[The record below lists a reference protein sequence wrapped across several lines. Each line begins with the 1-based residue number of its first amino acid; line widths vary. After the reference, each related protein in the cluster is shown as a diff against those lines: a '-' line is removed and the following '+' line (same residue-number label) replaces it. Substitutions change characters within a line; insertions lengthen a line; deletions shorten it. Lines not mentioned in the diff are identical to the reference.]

1 MGKVIHCN
9 ICLRGIKEE
18 ELKTHQQVEMQSEYT
33 ARILQAISMRFS
45 LFSSSSDG
53 EALAFEDGIFLFNL
67 VFPNPK
73 EVARV
78 SRSIYPDG
86 IFQNPHILSFPKIG
100 EIDICMLLNEYKSI
114 IYESMRHNSKK
125 TANLMK
131 IYLQKIWKS
140 ELFEKN
146 PDLDMYLKIKN
157 KIKTAGTS
165 ISSRASQI
173 VDLNKEYYDE
183 VHGSKFKFKKEA
195 SEIHENISDIFEV
208 YRYFVGIIRGF
219 LDIVSEKSEKS
230 NILYFNKNVCYGV
243 DFYRKKWI
251 NKQPV
256 KIKESKYGTNTIIN
270 RIKDNCPQLTKFIK
284 DILCQDLRKIRNSK
298 GHRKLI
304 TQQKSIDSF
313 LYIIDNPKEK
323 YLKEF
328 SYPELMEI
336 WIVLYYI
343 LVMSFSIYFYIIP
356 VDSINNAI
364 GYLLHPRDYEAG
376 LFEEIVK

>member
-18 ELKTHQQVEMQSEYT
+18 DLKTHQQVEMQSEYT
-33 ARILQAISMRFS
+33 AKILQAISMRFS

-78 SRSIYPDG
+78 SRSIYPNR

-114 IYESMRHNSKK
+114 VYESMQHNSKK

-173 VDLNKEYYDE
+173 VDLNKEYYDFSGGINYRE
-183 VHGSKFKFKKEA
+183 V
-195 SEIHENISDIFEV
+195 
-208 YRYFVGIIRGF
+208 
-219 LDIVSEKSEKS
+219 
-230 NILYFNKNVCYGV
+230 
-243 DFYRKKWI
+243 
-251 NKQPV
+251 
-256 KIKESKYGTNTIIN
+256 
-270 RIKDNCPQLTKFIK
+270 
-284 DILCQDLRKIRNSK
+284 
-298 GHRKLI
+298 
-304 TQQKSIDSF
+304 
-313 LYIIDNPKEK
+313 
-323 YLKEF
+323 
-328 SYPELMEI
+328 
-336 WIVLYYI
+336 
-343 LVMSFSIYFYIIP
+343 
-356 VDSINNAI
+356 
-364 GYLLHPRDYEAG
+364 
-376 LFEEIVK
+376 